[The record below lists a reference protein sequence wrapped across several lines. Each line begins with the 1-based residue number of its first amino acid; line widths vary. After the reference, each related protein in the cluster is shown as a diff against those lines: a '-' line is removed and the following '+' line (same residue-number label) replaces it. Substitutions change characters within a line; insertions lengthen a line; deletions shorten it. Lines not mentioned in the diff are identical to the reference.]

1 MDLAQL
7 ATARALR
14 IDPPRN
20 EPKVTITVESRCDG
34 HVVAGI
40 RVPVGKSTHEVYAS
54 DVALFRGDVEDADMR
69 GPRERLATYEDALA
83 RKKRGEIV
91 PDEAL
96 PRGTPSL
103 ESCFRQHYLR
113 DMRPFVSVKVE
124 APEAQATKGKA

>member
-40 RVPVGKSTHEVYAS
+40 RVPAGKSTHEVYAS
-54 DVALFRGDVEDADMR
+54 DVALFRADVEDRDMR
-69 GPRERLATYEDALA
+69 APRERLAIYLEAQA

-103 ESCFRQHYLR
+103 ESCFRQVHLE
-113 DMRPFVSVKVE
+113 DMRPFASVEVQG
-124 APEAQATKGKA
+124 AKGKA